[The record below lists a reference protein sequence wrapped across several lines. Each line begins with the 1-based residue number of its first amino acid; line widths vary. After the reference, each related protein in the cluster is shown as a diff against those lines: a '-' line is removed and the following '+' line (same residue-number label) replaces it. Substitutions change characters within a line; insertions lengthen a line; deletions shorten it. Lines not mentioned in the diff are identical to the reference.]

1 MTLTVSVSMFLCLC
15 LLLSCSHQVAA
26 IKFAADGV
34 TASSDVLR
42 VNEDTELSCKYIM
55 WKQETLASVTWSIQY
70 TGVKTDFFVYR
81 ADGRKDVVPGVS
93 LVSVFT
99 DRSNDKSVSLMLT
112 DSREREVSF
121 CCHVM
126 VLRDDGYGSMTTKE
140 KEKCSGRLPVES
152 VRRIQERA
160 AVTLECPES
169 GSIGQTLQLVCQGT
183 GLSEYQSLKLT
194 VNGQDVALPRDR
206 WDRRLEYSLTLHE
219 SHFWAPRGNNP
230 HPPVYPPGTSTVAV
244 ECLVMQG
251 RTVAANS
258 TILVREDV
266 IDTPNPIGVRFGGG
280 GVERNGRAF
289 STAEEHRNHP
299 SHAPCQ
305 SYLLV
310 QEMRNGG
317 TLLLGRLSYAIQE
330 DISNP
335 YETAQDRYETSMTPV
350 SVLTVLGFHGHRV
363 VGVTT
368 NIENQMVWTLERK
381 YYEFHQP

>member
-1 MTLTVSVSMFLCLC
+1 MTVSVSVLISWC
-15 LLLSCSHQVAA
+15 LLVSTNLQVEA

-34 TASSDVLR
+34 TSSEEVLR

-81 ADGRKDVVPGVS
+81 ADGRKDVIPGVS

-99 DRSNDKSVSLMLT
+99 DRSNDKSVTLMLT

-160 AVTLECPES
+160 SVILECPET
-169 GSIGQTLQLVCQGT
+169 GSVGQTLQLVCQGT
-183 GLSEYQSLKLT
+183 GLSEYQSLQLT
-194 VNGQDVALPRDR
+194 VNGQEVAAPRDR
-206 WDRRLEYSLTLHE
+206 WDRRLEYSLTLYD
-219 SHFWAPRGNNP
+219 SHFRSRRGNSP
-230 HPPVYPPGTSTVAV
+230 QMESSPVAV

-258 TILVREDV
+258 TTLVRENV
-266 IDTPNPIGVRFGGG
+266 VVTPNPIGVRI

-289 STAEEHRNHP
+289 STAEEHRTHP

-317 TLLLGRLSYAIQE
+317 TLVLGRLSYAIQE
-330 DISNP
+330 DITNP
-335 YETAQDRYETSMTPV
+335 YETAQDRYETDMTPV

-368 NIENQMVWTLERK
+368 NMDNLMVWTLERK

>member
-1 MTLTVSVSMFLCLC
+1 MTVSVSVFVSWCFLV
-15 LLLSCSHQVAA
+15 STYIQVEA

-34 TASSDVLR
+34 TSSEEVLR

-81 ADGRKDVVPGVS
+81 ADGRKDVIPGVS

-99 DRSNDKSVSLMLT
+99 DRSNDKSVTLMLT

-160 AVTLECPES
+160 SVILECPET
-169 GSIGQTLQLVCQGT
+169 GSVGQTLQLVCQGT
-183 GLSEYQSLKLT
+183 GLSEYQSLQLT
-194 VNGQDVALPRDR
+194 VNGQEVAAPRDR
-206 WDRRLEYSLTLHE
+206 WDRRLEYSLTLYE
-219 SHFWAPRGNNP
+219 SHFRSRRGNSP
-230 HPPVYPPGTSTVAV
+230 QMESSPVAV

-258 TILVREDV
+258 TTLVRENV
-266 IDTPNPIGVRFGGG
+266 VVTPNPIGVRI

-289 STAEEHRNHP
+289 STAEEHRTHP

-317 TLLLGRLSYAIQE
+317 TLVLGRLSYAIQE
-330 DISNP
+330 DITNP
-335 YETAQDRYETSMTPV
+335 YETAQDRYETDMTPV

-368 NIENQMVWTLERK
+368 NMDNLMVWTLERK